1 MWERVKSIPFNP
13 DSASYKDFDHSQRWE
28 SIEKKILCIENLLN
42 KIFFL
47 WESIQKNIL
56 SGENPLRKKFS
67 ALRICWIKF
76 SPSENLFTKYS
87 QWWES
92 IKKIL
97 CIENLLNKIF
107 FFWESIK
114 KNILSGENPLRKKFS
129 ALRICWIKFSPSENL
144 FKKYSLWWE
153 SIKKKILCIENL
165 LNKIFSLWEPIQKI
179 FSVVRIL

>member
-1 MWERVKSIPFNP
+1 MVECTVSPLCPAQFTSMREKLIGIPKLRAWLYS
-13 DSASYKDFDHSQRWE
+13 SASYKDFDHSQWWE

-87 QWWES
+87 
-92 IKKIL
+92 
-97 CIENLLNKIF
+97 
-107 FFWESIK
+107 
-114 KNILSGENPLRKKFS
+114 
-129 ALRICWIKFSPSENL
+129 
-144 FKKYSLWWE
+144 LWWE

>member
-1 MWERVKSIPFNP
+1 MNQESSIRNEWTDFSMQLSQNVC
-13 DSASYKDFDHSQRWE
+13 DSHVENVFTSASYKDFDHSQWWE
-28 SIEKKILCIENLLN
+28 SIEKKILYIENLLN

-87 QWWES
+87 
-92 IKKIL
+92 
-97 CIENLLNKIF
+97 
-107 FFWESIK
+107 
-114 KNILSGENPLRKKFS
+114 
-129 ALRICWIKFSPSENL
+129 
-144 FKKYSLWWE
+144 LWWE